1 MVAVIIGSIIVHGG
15 NVGQFGRVFHVD
27 FFAVFRI
34 TSYTTVGAVV
44 IKSMSNSRSK
54 RSCTISKCSKPKKPQ
69 RKPKPNA
76 WDTSGS
82 NFSEASFELQFFQ
95 RVAQGFVIVAFPRDT
110 GRRTLGFALL

>member
-1 MVAVIIGSIIVHGG
+1 MVAVIIGSIIVSMVAMSGSLDG
-15 NVGQFGRVFHVD
+15 FSTSIFSPL
-27 FFAVFRI
+27 FKI

-76 WDTSGS
+76 WETSGS
-82 NFSEASFELQFFQ
+82 NFSEASFSCSFSS
-95 RVAQGFVIVAFPRDT
+95 AS
-110 GRRTLGFALL
+110 RRAS